1 MATICGWFTPRMC
14 KFHYKLYTYQAWSWF
29 HPINANTIVG
39 RRRKIEI
46 GNSLDATQ
54 YCNPVWKF
62 LIGLASCH
70 QIPET
75 ALSSPALWATHI
87 FIFHCCNVKQNVKG
101 SWQSQ
106 ERVSKTMWMG
116 WDGILTIGTGFVQQ
130 LSLTVSAAFS
140 KSLRRRY
147 IHSPNITKPW
157 TRMIWWW
164 QSNNIFCGHVYFSR
178 IILQSK

>member
-14 KFHYKLYTYQAWSWF
+14 KFHYKLYKYQVWSWF
-29 HPINANTIVG
+29 HQINANTIVG

-75 ALSSPALWATHI
+75 ALSSAATWATHI
-87 FIFHCCNVKQNVKG
+87 LIFHCYNLKQKG
-101 SWQSQ
+101 SWKSQ
-106 ERVSKTMWMG
+106 ERASKTMWMG
-116 WDGILTIGTGFVQQ
+116 WDTNYRYWHRVLSNSFLFSGVCSFLQECKTTLYSFYQHHKTLDMNDLMVVEKKHFVE
-130 LSLTVSAAFS
+130 
-140 KSLRRRY
+140 
-147 IHSPNITKPW
+147 
-157 TRMIWWW
+157 
-164 QSNNIFCGHVYFSR
+164 
-178 IILQSK
+178 